1 MDRTFKKVLVW
12 VLFMALPVQGFA
24 AAQMLHCGFTSNPA
38 TASEAVDHPASHHH
52 GSSGAVRGHHTTAG
66 TSDHAAKPHH
76 ANSHDHGVS
85 KCNHCFPCCAGSMM
99 VSTLYLPVLP
109 AGSLAPASLE
119 RKPFTGPVINGPDRP
134 PRHVLA

>member
-52 GSSGAVRGHHTTAG
+52 GSSGAVHGHHTTAG

-85 KCNHCFPCCAGSMM
+85 KCNHFFPCLCFLLEAWLRPRLNANLS
-99 VSTLYLPVLP
+99 P
-109 AGSLAPASLE
+109 APLL
-119 RKPFTGPVINGPDRP
+119 TGLTVPLDTFSPSFRF
-134 PRHVLA
+134 